1 MSTVGRL
8 PVSFRV
14 LNKLVGVLQRLF
26 VFSIEV
32 GTVETVLVRLINYR
46 LRDELIAVGLILEQ
60 FTDLIRS
67 HVWTLFIKLLHSL
80 EAFIS
85 QNRRNDLVAFNESL
99 TRRIRKSDVPRILLG
114 FQPHATLNVE
124 LVRILTAIRSDIVAV
139 SVNLPLTRISRHV
152 RSRPFNY
159 LKSCAG
165 HVLAS

>member
-14 LNKLVGVLQRLF
+14 LNKLVGVLERLF

-32 GTVETVLVRLINYR
+32 SAVVTVLVRLINNR

-60 FTDLIRS
+60 FTDLIRT

-85 QNRRNDLVAFNESL
+85 QNRGDDLVTFNESL
-99 TRRIRKSDVPRILLG
+99 TCGSRETNVTALLLG
-114 FQPHATLNVE
+114 LQPHSPLDVVLIRVIT
-124 LVRILTAIRSDIVAV
+124 TIRSDVVAV
-139 SVNLPLTRISRHV
+139 SVDLPVSRVRRHV

-159 LKSCAG
+159 FKSCAG